1 MKKFIFKKIV
11 NIILTLFVI
20 ATLTFFLMKMLPG
33 SPFDEEALEK
43 MTDEARVEFLARYGL
58 DQPLYIQYIKY
69 LGNIVQGDFGTSY
82 YYKGQDVS
90 AIIMDRI
97 VPSAFIG
104 IQAVLLGLFIGLILG
119 MVAAMRHN
127 SSWDYSTM
135 LISVLGVSV
144 PNFVIAAL
152 LQYYIGLKLGILPI
166 AFWEGY
172 SSSIMPTLALSF
184 GVVAMVARFMRN
196 EMLDVLSQDYMLTA
210 KAKGIGQGTIVIK
223 HAIRNA
229 LIPVV
234 TIIGPIFVNLLT
246 GSLVIENIFSVPGIG
261 SLFVD
266 SIKMNDYTT
275 IMGLTLFYSLFFIL
289 TMLVVDLLYGI
300 LDPRIRLKETKE

>member
-1 MKKFIFKKIV
+1 M
-11 NIILTLFVI
+11 LTLFAI

-43 MTDEARVEFLARYGL
+43 MTDEARIEFLARYGL
-58 DQPLYIQYIKY
+58 DQPLYVQYAKY
-69 LGNIVQGDFGTSY
+69 IGNILQGDFGTSY
-82 YYKGQDVS
+82 YFKGQDVT
-90 AIIMDRI
+90 ALIMDRI

-104 IQAVLLGLFIGLILG
+104 LQAVLLGLFIGLILG
-119 MVAAMRHN
+119 MIAAMRHN
-127 SSWDYSTM
+127 SGWDYTTM
-135 LISVLGVSV
+135 FISVLGVSV
-144 PNFVIAAL
+144 PNFVIAAI
-152 LQYYIGLKLGILPI
+152 LQYYVGLKLGILPI

-210 KAKGIGQGTIVIK
+210 KAKGIGQGTIVVK

-289 TMLVVDLLYGI
+289 TMLIVDLLYGI

>member
-1 MKKFIFKKIV
+1 MKKFVFKKIV
-11 NIILTLFVI
+11 NIVLTLFAI

-43 MTDEARVEFLARYGL
+43 MTDEARIEFLARYGL
-58 DQPLYIQYIKY
+58 DQPLYVQYAKY
-69 LGNIVQGDFGTSY
+69 IGNILQGDFGTSY
-82 YYKGQDVS
+82 YFKGQDVT
-90 AIIMDRI
+90 ALIMDRI

-104 IQAVLLGLFIGLILG
+104 LQAVLLGLFIGLILG
-119 MVAAMRHN
+119 MIAAMRHN
-127 SSWDYSTM
+127 SGWDYTTM
-135 LISVLGVSV
+135 FISVLGVSV
-144 PNFVIAAL
+144 PNFVIAAI
-152 LQYYIGLKLGILPI
+152 LQYYVGLKLGILPI

-210 KAKGIGQGTIVIK
+210 KAKGIGQGTIVVK

-289 TMLVVDLLYGI
+289 TMLIVDLLYGI

>member
-1 MKKFIFKKIV
+1 MKKFVFKKIV
-11 NIILTLFVI
+11 NIVLTLFAI

-43 MTDEARVEFLARYGL
+43 MTDEARLEFLARYGL
-58 DQPLYIQYIKY
+58 DQPLYVQYMKY

-82 YYKGQDVS
+82 YFKGHEVS
-90 AIIMDRI
+90 AIILDRI

-104 IQAVLLGLFIGLILG
+104 LQAVLLGLFIGLILG

-127 SSWDYSTM
+127 SGWDYTTM
-135 LISVLGVSV
+135 FISVLGVSV

-152 LQYYIGLKLGILPI
+152 LQYYVGLKLGILPI

-300 LDPRIRLKETKE
+300 LDPRIRLKETKG